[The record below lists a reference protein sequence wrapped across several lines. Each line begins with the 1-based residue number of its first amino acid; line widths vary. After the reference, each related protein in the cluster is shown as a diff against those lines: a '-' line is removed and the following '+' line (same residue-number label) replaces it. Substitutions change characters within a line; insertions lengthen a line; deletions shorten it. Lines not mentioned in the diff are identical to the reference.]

1 MNPVELTFTHGNL
14 SKKVLALGEWK
25 IIDAFDFVKDQ
36 LKLHK
41 RIPRGFYLSNGTE
54 INTDVSINFYYSHL
68 KENGNIEIK
77 EKPNL
82 LKIIEEIKKLHYNAL
97 ELLQLADML
106 NFESVEKYNEENAQD
121 QKDALFNQVLKERAE
136 EEAKGSK

>member
-25 IIDAFDFVKDQ
+25 IIDAFDIVKDQ

-41 RIPRGFYLSNGTE
+41 RIPRGFYLSDGDE
-54 INTDVSINFYYSHL
+54 INPNVSINYYYSHL
-68 KENGNIEIK
+68 KENGNIEIR

-136 EEAKGSK
+136 EEAKGTK